1 MSVYLDYAAT
11 SPLRD
16 EVLSVFTEHLKV
28 IGNPSSVHSSGQA
41 VRRSLEEARE
51 VIAAAVGAHRSEIIF
66 TSGGTESNNLQSK
79 VFIGNAKRNR
89 LIATSSFL
97 LAPNTMP

>member
-41 VRRSLEEARE
+41 VRRLLEEARE
-51 VIAAAVGAHRSEIIF
+51 IIAAAVGAHRSEIIF
-66 TSGGTESNNLQSK
+66 TSGGTESNNLAINGLFWQRKSTPQK
-79 VFIGNAKRNR
+79 KFG
-89 LIATSSFL
+89 
-97 LAPNTMP
+97 